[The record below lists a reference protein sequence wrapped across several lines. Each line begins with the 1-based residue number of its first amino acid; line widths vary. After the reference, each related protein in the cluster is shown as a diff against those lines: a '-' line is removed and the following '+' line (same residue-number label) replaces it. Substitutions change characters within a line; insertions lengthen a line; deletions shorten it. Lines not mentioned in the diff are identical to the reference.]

1 MSDLSAIEKTLSK
14 TLERFLTLLLF
25 VIFATIVLLV
35 VLRYVFNTTLIGG
48 NEGALV
54 AFVYTTAIGGAL
66 AVAKQEHIAIN
77 YFVELMPAR
86 IHRHISI
93 LQLVLMAIIN
103 CAIVWY
109 SIAWIGRT
117 GGFLMPALQLPQSV
131 AQLSV
136 PIGCGLATL
145 YCLIAI
151 RRLISGPQ

>member
-25 VIFATIVLLV
+25 VIFATVVLLV
-35 VLRYVFNTTLIGG
+35 ILRYVFNTTIIGG

-66 AVAKQEHIAIN
+66 AVAKHEHIAIN
-77 YFVELMPAR
+77 YFVDLMPVR
-86 IHRHISI
+86 MHRFVSI
-93 LQLVLMAIIN
+93 FQLILMVIIN

>member
-1 MSDLSAIEKTLSK
+1 MSDRSAIEHTLSRM
-14 TLERFLTLLLF
+14 LEKFLTLLLF
-25 VIFATIVLLV
+25 VIFAMVVLLV
-35 VLRYVFNTTLIGG
+35 VLRYAFNTTLIGG

-77 YFVELMPAR
+77 YFVEMMPVR
-86 IHRHISI
+86 IHRYASI

-117 GGFLMPALQLPQSV
+117 GSFLMPSLQLPQSV

-136 PIGCGLATL
+136 PIGCGLAAV
-145 YCLIAI
+145 YCLIGI
-151 RRLISGPQ
+151 RRLICEPQ

>member
-1 MSDLSAIEKTLSK
+1 MSDRSAIEHTLSRM
-14 TLERFLTLLLF
+14 LEKFLTLLLF
-25 VIFATIVLLV
+25 VIFAMVVLLV
-35 VLRYVFNTTLIGG
+35 VLRYAFNTTLIGG

-77 YFVELMPAR
+77 YFVEMMPVR
-86 IHRHISI
+86 IHRYASI

-136 PIGCGLATL
+136 PIGCGLATA
-145 YCLIAI
+145 YCLIGV

>member
-25 VIFATIVLLV
+25 VIFATVVLLV
-35 VLRYVFNTTLIGG
+35 ILRYVFNTTIIGG

-66 AVAKQEHIAIN
+66 AVAKHEHIAIN
-77 YFVELMPAR
+77 YFVDLMPVR
-86 IHRHISI
+86 MHRFVSI
-93 LQLVLMAIIN
+93 FQLILMAIIN

-117 GGFLMPALQLPQSV
+117 GSFLMPALQLPQSV

-136 PIGCGLATL
+136 PIGCGLAAV
-145 YCLIAI
+145 YCLIGI